1 MGWVGQ
7 GQHLLWWRILL
18 CKIRN
23 SEAKKERF
31 KNPPAFLPETSLLA
45 GGKKAERGEKRILG
59 ASQGRSATARDGVAR
74 FFSRKILVT
83 FLSPRKI
90 VCPAESKLVFRIF
103 VKKCSNFVQKTPQQ
117 NNEPGMNILGSLFY
131 CGDAGIRSRVTKFFA
146 PSIRKKQSTPDPA
159 SAGRKVFK
167 TFLCLRLS
175 NPPRHFLS
183 TK

>member
-7 GQHLLWWRILL
+7 GQHLFWWRILL

-159 SAGRKVFK
+159 SAGRKVFQ

-175 NPPRHFLS
+175 NHCVS
-183 TK
+183 S